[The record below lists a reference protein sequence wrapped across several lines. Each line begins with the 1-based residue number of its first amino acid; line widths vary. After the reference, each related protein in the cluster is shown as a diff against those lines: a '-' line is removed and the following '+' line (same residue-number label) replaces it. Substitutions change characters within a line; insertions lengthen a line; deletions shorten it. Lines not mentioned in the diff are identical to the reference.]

1 MHQLERQHPG
11 VAEVKNIGKSSE
23 GRDLLVLKLGRK
35 SQLNK
40 PAMWID
46 AGKQTNHPA
55 LAISSLCAA
64 SSKYKWVC
72 LYKCL
77 IKNNYN
83 LQSGVRK

>member
-1 MHQLERQHPG
+1 MPYIAIYAYMHQLERQHPG

-46 AGKQTNHPA
+46 AGKQTNQAP
-55 LAISSLCAA
+55 
-64 SSKYKWVC
+64 
-72 LYKCL
+72 
-77 IKNNYN
+77 N
-83 LQSGVRK
+83 